1 MMAMN
6 KQVAITVSCWSD
18 TIVAIV
24 IGASAF
30 WLIVG
35 FGVLD
40 TSNILWLTTVSD
52 TTTHYLGWVFYRNDG
67 WHWPPG
73 LNPNYGLEYSSSVI
87 FSDSI
92 PLVAFVVKLFAGVL
106 PPVFQYSGWWLFLC
120 FILQAY
126 FSIRLLRLVS
136 DDPWIVYLGV
146 ILFVFSPPML
156 WRLGGHFSM
165 VAHWLVLIAIYMY
178 FSSAERALAQ
188 TCKWALLLACAAVV
202 HTYLFAMILPVWGA
216 NVYKRAQAADIRL
229 KEFYPEIL
237 VVIGSALCA
246 LWLAGFFPLR
256 SSYLSGGYGV
266 HRINLLS
273 LFNPHG
279 VASVAS
285 DQWSYVL
292 PAVPQGAGDY
302 EGFNYLGLGGI
313 LIFVLAIAPAI
324 KYRRL
329 ILTDVF
335 KPLAIACLLLTVFAI
350 TNHLG
355 FGGVSLDVWLPKFV
369 IKIANVMRASGR
381 FFWPVF
387 YIILLACIWLISKT
401 YPRAVGISILA
412 LSAVL
417 QVADTQA
424 GWRQFHEKFSLN
436 SSVWPQSI
444 YSDERVLSLVS
455 AYPRLRALPA
465 ANAIK
470 DWDHLVN
477 LATSVNIPTDV
488 AYLARANDAAYASRA
503 KEVDELLR
511 SGQRLPEDSVY
522 FLNREFATRVI
533 PTMAAEDRMFVLS
546 SEVLIYAPAYS
557 AKGLNVSL
565 PVASSLQDLGVVDE
579 KK

>member
-1 MMAMN
+1 MDSN
-6 KQVAITVSCWSD
+6 KQGVVSKSSWTDAIVG
-18 TIVAIV
+18 AV
-24 IGASAF
+24 IGATAF

-67 WHWPPG
+67 WHWPAG

-87 FSDSI
+87 FSDSV
-92 PLVAFVVKLFAGVL
+92 PLLAFVVKLFSGVL
-106 PPVFQYSGWWLFLC
+106 PPVFQYSGWWLLLC
-120 FILQAY
+120 FILQTY

-136 DDPWIVYLGV
+136 DDPWVVHIGL

-165 VAHWLVLIAIYMY
+165 VAHWLILISIYMY
-178 FSSAERALAQ
+178 FSSAGRTLLQ
-188 TCKWALLLACAAVV
+188 TCKWALLLACAALV

-229 KEFYPEIL
+229 KDFYPEIL
-237 VVIGSALCA
+237 VVLGSTICV
-246 LWLAGFFPLR
+246 LWFAGFFPLR

-266 HRINLLS
+266 HRINLLG

-279 VASVAS
+279 VASDAS

-292 PAVPQGAGDY
+292 PSIPQGEGDY
-302 EGFNYLGLGGI
+302 EGFNYLGLGGV
-313 LIFVLAIAPAI
+313 LVFVLAITPAI

-329 ILTDVF
+329 VLIDVF
-335 KPLAIACLLLTVFAI
+335 KPLAIACLLLTIFAI

-355 FGGVSLDVWLPKFV
+355 FGGVSLDIWLPKFV

-387 YIILLACIWLISKT
+387 YIILLASIWLILKA
-401 YPRAVGISILA
+401 YPRPVGVSILA
-412 LSAVL
+412 LSAIL
-417 QVADTQA
+417 QVVDTQA

-455 AYPRLRALPA
+455 AYSRLRALPA

-470 DWDHLVN
+470 DWQHLVN
-477 LATSVNIPTDV
+477 LAISAKIPTDI
-488 AYLARANDAAYASRA
+488 AYLARANDAVYASRA

-511 SGQRLPEDSVY
+511 GGRRLPVDSVY
-522 FLNREFATRVI
+522 FLNREFAIRII
-533 PTMAAEDRMFVLS
+533 PTMVSEDQMFVLS
-546 SEVLIYAPAYS
+546 NDVFIYAPAYS
-557 AKGLNVSL
+557 SKGLNLSL
-565 PVASSLQDLGVVDE
+565 PVALALKDLGVVHE
-579 KK
+579 TK